1 VHSLALNHG
10 FIDGNKRTALYMMDL
25 LLRRSGYRLRQH
37 RAAAYNDDV
46 EAMVTAVVEHRLDF
60 EGLVDWFKKRI
71 VPLPKP

>member
-1 VHSLALNHG
+1 
-10 FIDGNKRTALYMMDL
+10 MMDL
-25 LLRRSGYRLRQH
+25 LLRRSGYRLRQR
-37 RAAAYNDDV
+37 RAEAYNDDV